1 MAALLILVGA
11 LGIAGGVAYGIDSI
25 HMAETGRTA
34 EEMGIAGPLV
44 LYLPGVL
51 FPLTNI
57 GIGLMLARS
66 NAELRWQGLAL
77 VLAGVL
83 FPVSRIGS
91 IEILAIAVD
100 TLFIIALAPLGWAI
114 VQGRSLVRS

>member
-1 MAALLILVGA
+1 MLVALPTELT
-11 LGIAGGVAYGIDSI
+11 AYI
-25 HMAETGRTA
+25 MAETGRTA

-66 NAELRWQGLAL
+66 RPELRWQGLVL
-77 VLAGVL
+77 VLAVVL
-83 FPVSRIGS
+83 FPVSRIGFGRAS
-91 IEILAIAVD
+91 RHRCRHIVYYFPGPARMGNRPG
-100 TLFIIALAPLGWAI
+100 ALACSLLGLIPLC
-114 VQGRSLVRS
+114 S